1 LILHP
6 DSNGIPVCSGSIYFR
21 GQKFRIRVLPEGE
34 YLNWCPEEHKKGLF
48 RQFNPERLLILTYFV
63 TIICPDVSGWN
74 VVV

>member
-1 LILHP
+1 MVYRYVVEAYIFEGR
-6 DSNGIPVCSGSIYFR
+6 SSGYGSYR
-21 GQKFRIRVLPEGE
+21 KENTLMGVRK
-34 YLNWCPEEHKKGLF
+34 NMKKGLF